1 MNTVRR
7 YSAAFVVTLLCMAAV
22 DCSKN
27 PNPAIGASGQVKTV
41 SVMFSIRTNQEFNSV
56 AARAI
61 VTVTAPDMDSIS
73 QSMVIMDSVMSA
85 TLHEVPVG
93 KGRLFQIFVYDSS
106 NIVRYYGSQQA
117 DIEPLATTYITI
129 RLHKPT
135 SGDVVITGIIS
146 DDTTGNVTVIVPS
159 KPLALVTHLVDPD
172 TDLYVFTS
180 GNAWCSNGGHV
191 EYGFIIVRN
200 DSSPGFLNDSAVAQW
215 GSDTVY
221 RWIPFPGTY
230 LVYARARS
238 AMNHYIES
246 AWSEPLIIK
255 AVSRDS
261 IVVLDTL
268 VLIDTLPV
276 IDSNDVY
283 TIGKQDNGKTLN
295 LLSGQYF
302 KATFG
307 ECIGCAQ
314 VWRINRLDT
323 AYIEFLN
330 DFYSNPSCVN
340 CAGGSHDRTFRF
352 KAIKKG
358 QSELDFVYFSD
369 TVRVGINISR

>member
-1 MNTVRR
+1 
-7 YSAAFVVTLLCMAAV
+7 MAAV

-27 PNPAIGASGQVKTV
+27 PNPAAGAGGQVKTV
-41 SVMFSIRTNQEFNSV
+41 SVMFSIRTNQEFNSI

-146 DDTTGNVTVIVPS
+146 DDTTGNVTVTAPS
-159 KPLALVTHLVDPD
+159 KPFALVTHLVDPD

-215 GSDTVY
+215 GSGTVY

-238 AMNHYIES
+238 VLYHSIES

-261 IVVLDTL
+261 IVVLDTVVL
-268 VLIDTLPV
+268 VDTMGIDTTRIDTVWHSDTV

-283 TIGKQDNGKTLN
+283 IIGKQDNGKTLN

-323 AYIEFLN
+323 AYIAFLN
-330 DFYSNPSCVN
+330 DSYSNPSCVN
-340 CAGGSHDRTFRF
+340 CAGGSHDRTFHF
-352 KAIKKG
+352 QAIKKG
-358 QSELDFVYFSD
+358 QSELEFVYFSD